1 MLTRTIS
8 ARKALT
14 TLAID
19 YNGYSMV
26 AAYWRRCEHD
36 AYKTNAD
43 KATALLEIVTTLFR
57 NNKDYKLTFV
67 SETLNGVEF
76 EWRKMEVL

>member
-1 MLTRTIS
+1 MNGVFTKEFVLKS
-8 ARKALT
+8 
-14 TLAID
+14 LAEK
-19 YNGYSMV
+19 YNEYFKT
-26 AAYWRRCEHD
+26 AAYWHRMEHPEW
-36 AYKTNAD
+36 D
-43 KATALLEIVTTLFR
+43 KYGTAASAVLELVTTLFR